1 MFSKFT
7 IALILAACLS
17 SPAAAAPTIRAA
29 VTNSDL
35 AAVTTEI
42 GGPAVEVT
50 LLVPSQMNPHSMP
63 LRPSMVQKVR
73 ESDLLITIG
82 LDHEPWLQ
90 DLTTASGNGAVQTG
104 GPGHVDCSAGIQLL
118 RVPTGPVDRRS
129 GDLHIF
135 GNTHYWLDP
144 ANMRVAAVHILKA
157 LCKKQPGQTEALRD
171 RARKFLT
178 ELDAKIVDW
187 KRRMA
192 PFRGTKIVTY
202 HESWPY
208 LESFAGFDVIGTV
221 EMRPG
226 IEPSPA
232 HLAKLGESMRQA
244 GVKLLL
250 MAPCYNRRQAESAA
264 KASGAKVVS
273 LVPSTAE
280 GKRYSEHMEMLVS
293 RLEAEFKAL
302 PH

>member
-1 MFSKFT
+1 MFEKLTVTLF
-7 IALILAACLS
+7 LAVCLGA
-17 SPAAAAPTIRAA
+17 PAVAAPPLRAA

-35 AAVTTEI
+35 AAVTTEL

-50 LLVPSQMNPHSMP
+50 CLVPSRMNPHAMP

-73 ESDLLITIG
+73 EADLLITIG

-90 DLTTASGNGAVQTG
+90 DLTTASGNGSVQTG
-104 GPGHVDCSAGIQLL
+104 GPGYVDCSAGVRIL
-118 RVPTGPVDRRS
+118 RVPTGPVDRRA

-144 ANMRVAAVHILKA
+144 ANIRIAAVHILKA
-157 LCKKQPGQTEALRD
+157 LCKKRPDQTDALRD

-178 ELDAKIVDW
+178 DLDAKMVDW
-187 KRRMA
+187 KRRLA
-192 PFRGTKIVTY
+192 PFHGVKLVTY

-208 LESFAGFDVIGTV
+208 LEAFAGFQVLGTV

-232 HLAKLGESMRQA
+232 HLAKLAQAMRQA

-273 LVPSTAE
+273 LEPSTAE
-280 GKRYSEHMEMLVS
+280 GKRYSEHMEMLIS

-302 PH
+302 MH